1 MHTASEEWAATV
13 AARNEIEAAKQM
25 RAGARRP
32 DMEQLA
38 FDWTGGGAAI
48 KLLPL
53 NAAGKERSD
62 A

>member
-13 AARNEIEAAKQM
+13 AARNEIETAKAA
-25 RAGARRP
+25 RAGTPAAG
-32 DMEQLA
+32 EQLS

-53 NAAGKERSD
+53 NAAGKE
-62 A
+62 AE

>member
-13 AARNEIEAAKQM
+13 AARNEIETAKAM
-25 RAGARRP
+25 KNGEWR
-32 DMEQLA
+32 MENSA
-38 FDWTGGGAAI
+38 FSTLHSTLP

>member
-1 MHTASEEWAATV
+1 MHTASEEWAAQV
-13 AARNEIEAAKQM
+13 AARNEIETAKAA
-25 RAGARRP
+25 RAEARRP

-53 NAAGKERSD
+53 SAAGKE
-62 A
+62 AE

>member
-1 MHTASEEWAATV
+1 MHTASEEWAAQV
-13 AARNEIEAAKQM
+13 AARNEIETAKAA
-25 RAGARRP
+25 RAEARRP

-53 NAAGKERSD
+53 NAAGKE
-62 A
+62 AE

>member
-13 AARNEIEAAKQM
+13 AARNEIETAKAA
-25 RAGARRP
+25 RAEARRP
-32 DMEQLA
+32 DMVQQH

-53 NAAGKERSD
+53 NAAGKE
-62 A
+62 AE

>member
-13 AARNEIEAAKQM
+13 AARNEIETAKAA
-25 RAGARRP
+25 RTGTPAAS
-32 DMEQLA
+32 EQLS

-53 NAAGKERSD
+53 NAAGKE
-62 A
+62 AE